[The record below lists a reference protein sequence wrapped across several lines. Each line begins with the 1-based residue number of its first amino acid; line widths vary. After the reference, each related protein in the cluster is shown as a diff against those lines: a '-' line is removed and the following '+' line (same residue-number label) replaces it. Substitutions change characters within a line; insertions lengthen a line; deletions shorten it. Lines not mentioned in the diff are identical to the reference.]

1 MSKTFTARPRQYL
14 RLLEVKLRSFEL
26 MLECKSFDID
36 VMTFLHQSFN
46 QLLEV
51 VVKVDT
57 KDRQSLMLKI
67 LQLEPSGLL
76 DDTRSRDELKGT
88 ILEVKTLLASL
99 SELETATQTYDDAF
113 GQSLEKALAQK
124 QSSGIPVAS
133 SQGIPAQSQVSVS
146 PVDRKL
152 TEDGN
157 TISSTGRSDK
167 EENLSEESEGFYV
180 VPNTSKEASPSISG
194 KQADFTAEQP
204 YRGTQE
210 TIDKAAHRVSTTGV
224 SQHTSV
230 GLDTSRASASQK
242 TQQIQT
248 EPEDGPD
255 INTTGEEKEEINPS
269 HSSRSSLGT
278 PSHILPN
285 TSS

>member
-1 MSKTFTARPRQYL
+1 MSKTFNARPRQYL

-36 VMTFLHQSFN
+36 VETFLHQSFN

-113 GQSLEKALAQK
+113 GKSLEKAFAQN
-124 QSSGIPVAS
+124 QPSGIPVAS
-133 SQGIPAQSQVSVS
+133 SQGIPAQSKVSAK
-146 PVDRKL
+146 PVHQKS
-152 TEDGN
+152 TAEGIV
-157 TISSTGRSDK
+157 ISSTGRSDN
-167 EENLSEESEGFYV
+167 EEKLSEESDGYYLV
-180 VPNTSKEASPSISG
+180 TN
-194 KQADFTAEQP
+194 
-204 YRGTQE
+204 
-210 TIDKAAHRVSTTGV
+210 GV
-224 SQHTSV
+224 SRNKQN
-230 GLDTSRASASQK
+230 LL
-242 TQQIQT
+242 
-248 EPEDGPD
+248 PE
-255 INTTGEEKEEINPS
+255 N
-269 HSSRSSLGT
+269 
-278 PSHILPN
+278 
-285 TSS
+285 